1 MSEPI
6 KLRKFSP
13 SKVLSFTYSMLF
25 IGALLDGIVG
35 FLVAQP
41 EHSEQV
47 LQQLY
52 TYIIPV
58 GWPVK
63 ASLIGLIVFHVLTG
77 HQLLHHAV
85 TPGSLV
91 NAFRDN

>member
-1 MSEPI
+1 
-6 KLRKFSP
+6 
-13 SKVLSFTYSMLF
+13 MLY

-35 FLVAQP
+35 FLEAQP

-47 LQQLY
+47 LWQLY
-52 TYIIPV
+52 TYIISV

-63 ASLIGLIVFHVLTG
+63 ASLIGLIVFHVLNG
-77 HQLLHHAV
+77 HQLLRHGV

-91 NAFRDN
+91 DAFRDN

>member
-1 MSEPI
+1 
-6 KLRKFSP
+6 
-13 SKVLSFTYSMLF
+13 MLF
-25 IGALLDGIVG
+25 IGALLDGRDD
-35 FLVAQP
+35 FLEAQP

-63 ASLIGLIVFHVLTG
+63 VSLIGLIVFMSYVNG
-77 HQLLHHAV
+77 HQFLRHAV

-91 NAFRDN
+91 DAFRDN